1 MLNEAALEPQVRGSR
16 ERRYYPCPL
25 TTPYSTPYSTTPY
38 YPVLYPSLYSLL
50 YYPLLPLTYYPV
62 LYPLLYPLLY
72 YPVPQEMEALLT
84 FAAKTNPFI
93 AEPLG

>member
-1 MLNEAALEPQVRGSR
+1 MMNSR
-16 ERRYYPCPL
+16 EKVRVRSRS
-25 TTPYSTPYSTTPY
+25 STGECK
-38 YPVLYPSLYSLL
+38 VWHWAQ
-50 YYPLLPLTYYPV
+50 V